1 MRAHANAGRRW
12 VALAAMALF
21 VFQALIAS
29 SALAS
34 SGQGSGQAGATTIIC
49 TASGPRVVALDSED
63 ARGTPAS
70 RAARCRNAA
79 PPVARC
85 RAGSLRRRCSCT
97 AGWRPSST
105 LPRRRLPRLPIS
117 PAPWRDCRSGRA
129 RLLPPDARYPNETDS
144 RPDRGGHVCRLCG
157 EHIARPPACFVAARI
172 PTRAWVRAQTC
183 ARFPGER
190 QAMSGG
196 TPFIQGPGEFPCSEN
211 H

>member
-1 MRAHANAGRRW
+1 MRARQCRKTMGRAGRDG
-12 VALAAMALF
+12 LF

-63 ARGTPAS
+63 AAQHAS
-70 RAARCRNAA
+70 QQGGALPQC
-79 PPVARC
+79 
-85 RAGSLRRRCSCT
+85 CT
-97 AGWRPSST
+97 AGCAMPGGITPPALFLYSWLAPVIHHAA
-105 LPRRRLPRLPIS
+105 PAPAAAPIS

-129 RLLPPDARYPNETDS
+129 RRLPPDARYPNETDS
-144 RPDRGGHVCRLCG
+144 RPDRGGHVYRLCG

-172 PTRAWVRAQTC
+172 PNRAWVRAQTC
-183 ARFPGER
+183 ARFPAER